1 MHRNSVSMQSTIH
14 LWSHNLSYPI
24 VKSVISKCVNLKVLI
39 HQVALLL
46 VLAVGLTSTS
56 IAQTIEASEQNSKPA
71 LKKQEYKKFLLF
83 HTRMKRMEELSKNP
97 HLSLSDHW
105 RQLILV

>member
-14 LWSHNLSYPI
+14 LWSRNLSYSI
-24 VKSVISKCVNLKVLI
+24 GKSVISKCVKLKVLI

-56 IAQTIEASEQNSKPA
+56 IAQTIGASEQNNKPT
-71 LKKQEYKKFLLF
+71 LPSTHKTNGRVK
-83 HTRMKRMEELSKNP
+83 
-97 HLSLSDHW
+97 
-105 RQLILV
+105 